1 MVVTSVPKYA
11 MLHVRINLHA
21 PDGGRVAKGESVGGA
36 FAVPECHRPLFGALA
51 LHFHRE
57 RYKMKLQFDLSREY
71 GLVLEGGGAK
81 GAYQIGAWKALREE
95 GVKIRGLSGVSVGA
109 LNGAL
114 ICMDDP
120 ELAEEIWENISYSQI
135 MDVDDE
141 KMDSVI
147 RGDLKSIDWNALIQD
162 GLRVIREHGMDVTPL
177 KNLIARVCDEKV
189 IRQSAMDFYIV
200 TYSLSDRQLID
211 VSAKEI
217 PEGLIADMLLASAYL
232 PAFKRE
238 RLHGKRYIDGGV
250 SDRVP
255 LDSLINRGYR
265 DIIVLRIFGFGVEK
279 RIRIPDDVRVIDV
292 APRQNLG
299 GILEFDSA
307 RSRRNIKLGYYDTK
321 RMLYGLAGN
330 EYYLDM
336 DLTEEEAYER
346 LQDMAFRYLTA
357 EEEHSQEETG
367 RKQGLFLGGKR
378 AEVLTDLRRINEEI
392 LPETGRRLLK
402 NRSWSYRELYT
413 AILEKTAIALR
424 ISRYEIYK
432 ETVLLERI
440 REKLQTYGEAGK
452 ELPVYSAFFE

>member
-1 MVVTSVPKYA
+1 MS
-11 MLHVRINLHA
+11 MLYFI
-21 PDGGRVAKGESVGGA
+21 KE
-36 FAVPECHRPLFGALA
+36 
-51 LHFHRE
+51 E
-57 RYKMKLQFDLSREY
+57 RLTMKLQFDLSREY

-114 ICMDDP
+114 ICMDNP

-135 MDVDDE
+135 MDVDDDR
-141 KMDSVI
+141 MDSVI
-147 RGDLKSIDWNALIQD
+147 RGDLKNIDWNALIQD
-162 GLRVIREHGMDVTPL
+162 GLRMIREHGMDVTPL
-177 KNLIARVCDEKV
+177 KNLIARVCDETV
-189 IRQSAMDFYIV
+189 IRQSPMDFYIL

-232 PAFKRE
+232 PAFKSE

-279 RIRIPDDVRVIDV
+279 RIRIPEEVHVIDV
-292 APRQNLG
+292 APRRNLG

-307 RSRRNIKLGYYDTK
+307 RSRRNIKLGYFDAK

-336 DLTEEEAYER
+336 ELTEKEAYDR
-346 LQDMAFRYLTA
+346 LQKMAFVYLA
-357 EEEHSQEETG
+357 VEKERQYEET
-367 RKQGLFLGGKR
+367 RRQAERMPGLVLGGR
-378 AEVLTDLRRINEEI
+378 RSESLTDLRRIHEEL
-392 LPETGRRLLK
+392 LPEAGRRLLK
-402 NRSWSYRELYT
+402 NKSWSYRELYT
-413 AILEKTAIALR
+413 AILENTAVALR
-424 ISRYEIYK
+424 ISRYEIYEEK
-432 ETVLLERI
+432 TLLMRI
-440 REKLQTYGEAGK
+440 REKLQAYRKKGK
-452 ELPVYSAFFE
+452 ERPVYSAFFE

>member
-1 MVVTSVPKYA
+1 MSMRSVRK
-11 MLHVRINLHA
+11 
-21 PDGGRVAKGESVGGA
+21 E
-36 FAVPECHRPLFGALA
+36 
-51 LHFHRE
+51 E

-95 GVKIRGLSGVSVGA
+95 GVKFRGVSGVSVGA

-114 ICMDDP
+114 ICMDNP
-120 ELAEEIWENISYSQI
+120 EMAEEIWENISYSQV
-135 MDVDDE
+135 MDVDDAR
-141 KMDSVI
+141 MDSVM
-147 RGDLKSIDWNALIQD
+147 RGDLKNIDWNALIQD

-177 KNLIARVCDEKV
+177 KNLIARVCDEDV
-189 IRQSAMDFYIV
+189 IRRSPMDFYIV
-200 TYSLSDRQLID
+200 TYSLSDRRLID

-255 LDSLINRGYR
+255 LDSLINRGYQ

-279 RIRIPDDVRVIDV
+279 RIKIPEEVHVTDV

-307 RSRRNIKLGYYDTK
+307 RSRRNIKLGYFDAK
-321 RMLYGLAGN
+321 RMLYNLAGN

-336 DLTEEEAYER
+336 ELTEKEAYER
-346 LQDMAFRYLTA
+346 LQNMAFRYLAA
-357 EEEHSQEETG
+357 EKGNRPTG
-367 RKQGLFLGGKR
+367 LVLGGRR
-378 AEVLTDLRRINEEI
+378 AEALTDLRYINEEI
-392 LPETGRRLLK
+392 LPEAGRSLFRNK
-402 NRSWSYRELYT
+402 VWSYRDLYT
-413 AILEKTAIALR
+413 AILENTAIALR
-424 ISRYEIYK
+424 ISRYEIY
-432 ETVLLERI
+432 EEDTLLTRI
-440 REKLQTYGEAGK
+440 REKLQAYGKAGK